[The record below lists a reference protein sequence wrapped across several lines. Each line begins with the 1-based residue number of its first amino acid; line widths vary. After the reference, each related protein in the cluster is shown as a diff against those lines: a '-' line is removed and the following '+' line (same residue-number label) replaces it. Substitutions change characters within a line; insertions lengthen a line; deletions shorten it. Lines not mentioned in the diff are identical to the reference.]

1 MTTIASSSDPPT
13 SSSGAA
19 GAPHGGSNDKEDDV
33 SNFSASMTSHTKL
46 RICILQSS
54 YEHTNSA
61 FAAVDATP
69 VRPEHWLRTMG
80 HEYENILVS
89 KATAANAIIE
99 AARKG
104 FDL

>member
-1 MTTIASSSDPPT
+1 MTTIACSSDPP
-13 SSSGAA
+13 SSADAVAA
-19 GAPHGGSNDKEDDV
+19 HGGSNDKEDDGSNNV
-33 SNFSASMTSHTKL
+33 SASSMTSHTKL

-80 HEYENILVS
+80 HEYENIMVS